1 MIKLFSVKFTV
12 LFQIKL
18 STDLLKVLEILLLS
32 TVHGYFH
39 CCLLYMAISIVVW
52 FFIRTACSEFLKN
65 WNF

>member
-1 MIKLFSVKFTV
+1 MIKLLSVKFTV
-12 LFQIKL
+12 LFQINL

-32 TVHGYFH
+32 TV
-39 CCLLYMAISIVVW
+39 LLLAISTVVW